1 MIWYL
6 KYNKTDYNDSFGEHQ
21 GILNVDRL
29 VQDFVSRVFNS
40 IDEELYDLE
49 SMVED
54 GEYATNKIIFKIKD
68 IRKKY
73 TNDIKI

>member
-1 MIWYL
+1 MYM
-6 KYNKTDYNDSFGEHQ
+6 NKLFDDYNDSFGEHQ

-40 IDEELYDLE
+40 IDEELYALE

-54 GEYATNKIIFKIKD
+54 GEHATNEIISKIKD
-68 IRKKY
+68 IRKKIY
-73 TNDIKI
+73 

>member
-1 MIWYL
+1 M
-6 KYNKTDYNDSFGEHQ
+6 
-21 GILNVDRL
+21 
-29 VQDFVSRVFNS
+29 QDFVSKVFNS

-54 GEYATNKIIFKIKD
+54 GEHATNEIIFKIKD